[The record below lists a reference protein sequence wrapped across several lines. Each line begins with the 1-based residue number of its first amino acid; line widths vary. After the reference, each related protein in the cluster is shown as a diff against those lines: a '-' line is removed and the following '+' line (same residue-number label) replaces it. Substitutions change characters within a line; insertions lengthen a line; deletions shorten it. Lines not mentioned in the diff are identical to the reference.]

1 MRGRAHPA
9 AAWKRTMLLTLHS
22 IRVGPSGPFLDTAT
36 GGVHRSACAVAHGQ
50 LLRPGLAPQVA
61 STCR

>member
-1 MRGRAHPA
+1 
-9 AAWKRTMLLTLHS
+9 MLLMLHS
-22 IRVGPSGPFLDTAT
+22 IRVGPSGPFPDTAT

-50 LLRPGLAPQVA
+50 LFRLGLAPQVA